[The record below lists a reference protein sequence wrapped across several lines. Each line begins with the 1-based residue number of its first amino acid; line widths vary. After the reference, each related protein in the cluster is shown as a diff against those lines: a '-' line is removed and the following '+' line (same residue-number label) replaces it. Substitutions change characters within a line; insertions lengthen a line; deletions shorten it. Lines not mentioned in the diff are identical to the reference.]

1 MTITGREQAEVAHF
15 DKAWWEDV
23 LEEATDE
30 RFGRHLTGLELV
42 SGRLFIYESDV
53 PIFQL
58 AQTVVANGHAKD
70 VRGEILEGLLARADG
85 FGVDYPIFAPDPG
98 RYLSKQ
104 FSLLEGIAE
113 LGAED
118 ARKRFDVDQEVFA

>member
-1 MTITGREQAEVAHF
+1 MLRTEQAVVAHF
-15 DKAWWEDV
+15 DEAWWEYV

-30 RFGRHLTGLELV
+30 LCGRHLIGFELV
-42 SGRLFIYESDV
+42 SGRLFIGESDV
-53 PIFQL
+53 AVLQL
-58 AQTVVANGHAKD
+58 EEAVVADSDAKD

-118 ARKRFDVDQEVFA
+118 ARKRFDVDQEVFR